1 MASHALPAERVDQLM
16 SPSVVTVAPDLP
28 LTEVAA
34 LLVRHGISGLPVVV
48 DGKVLGV
55 VSEADILAKEQ
66 GDDGREEDRFL
77 AWLLGRDIDRLRE
90 KMAARTAGEAM
101 SSPAITIESRR
112 SPASAA
118 ALMLER
124 GVKRLPVTHHGTLV
138 GILTRADL
146 VRAFA
151 RSDDAIAEDI
161 RTGVLMHAFSLSSTE
176 VEVEVSKGDVTLR
189 GTVESAA
196 VCDALVGAVRRV
208 PGVIAVTSELR
219 PRTDTRS
226 EADHWLGGRRE
237 LR

>member
-1 MASHALPAERVDQLM
+1 MASQALPAERVDQLM

-101 SSPAITIESRR
+101 SSPAITIESWR

-118 ALMLER
+118 ALMLEH
-124 GVKRLPVTHHGTLV
+124 GIKRLPVTHHGRLV

-151 RSDDAIAEDI
+151 RSDEAVAEDI
-161 RTGVLMHAFSLSSTE
+161 RTGVLKHAFWLSPTE

-196 VCDALVGAVRRV
+196 VRDALVGAVRRV

-226 EADHWLGGRRE
+226 EADHWLGERRE